1 MRILVLLSLAV
12 LMGCPDPSAP
22 IDDPLANPGGEGA
35 PPGGPPGPGGG
46 AGGAAP
52 MSPPSIGNSK
62 FDVLAGEGVKLSGNI
77 TYAGTKAGAI
87 HIDFLRPGENG
98 SFPGLLSS
106 ITVEKLGP
114 WEVEAPKGLG
124 KVGVVGYVDVAGDGP
139 NSDDPA
145 ARIADLID
153 VGTEP
158 LTGLDLTLSDSP
170 DLGEFTPGKGDK
182 GPSPAGTPE
191 GGAVEAPGGAAPVAP
206 PSAEGG
212 IPPVDGTPPPPP
224 APSPAPPGAPAPAK

>member
-1 MRILVLLSLAV
+1 MRAPVLLSLAV
-12 LMGCPDPSAP
+12 LLGCPDPSAP
-22 IDDPLANPGGEGA
+22 IDEPLGNPGGEGA
-35 PPGGPPGPGGG
+35 PPGPPGPGGG
-46 AGGAAP
+46 EGGAAP
-52 MSPPSIGNSK
+52 MTPPSIGNSK
-62 FDVLAGEGVKLSGNI
+62 FDVVAGEGVKLSGTI
-77 TYAGTKAGAI
+77 TYAGTKSGAI

-145 ARIADLID
+145 ARISGLID

-158 LTGLDLTLSDSP
+158 AAGLDLVLSDAP

-182 GPSPAGTPE
+182 GPPPGGAPE
-191 GGAVEAPGGAAPVAP
+191 GGAGELPGGVAPVAP
-206 PSAEGG
+206 PPAEGG

-224 APSPAPPGAPAPAK
+224 APSPAPQGASAPAP